1 MFNVLLKSLLVYIH
15 DIIFSIK
22 LILVSKY
29 FIYDVMMIR
38 SGQSPTTK
46 YLAILV
52 IAALVI
58 GLVIYFVTMQGQGPT
73 TTPEEEDETTPPP
86 QEGGET
92 PGGEED
98 EQQPPPTG
106 GEVTLIILTRHD
118 TTIQEKT
125 KELFLN
131 SEVAKRYNIVDIKFR
146 PASGPLWES
155 YLSRP
160 GQVDVAW
167 GGGPT
172 LFDSLLQYWD
182 DLNLPEMQDVLSDIP
197 DDIAGVPVKR
207 FGSNNE
213 ILWVGAAISSFG
225 FTVNHDVLNQYG
237 LEKPIKWSDLAS
249 PDFAEVPEPVVGIA
263 DPLRSTSNTR
273 IYEIILQ
280 AYGWERGWGILTL
293 IAANA
298 RIYDASDAVREAVI
312 AGEIAVGSTIDFYGY
327 VAMSLNPATEYI
339 IPQGESIVNADP
351 IALVKGSNN
360 KDAAVAFIR
369 WVLSEEGQKIWLDE
383 RINRM
388 PVNPKVFDT
397 PEGMQR
403 SDLKQL
409 YEMTLNNQGII
420 FDDERA
426 LKTELAMQYFF
437 RATLI
442 DAQAELKQAWKAVV
456 QLRDTNPDKYNQLV
470 QMLTS
475 LLEFTDPETGQTVR
489 FTEDYA
495 ISINDR
501 LRDPEFL
508 DTITQVWR
516 EAAVNKYLEIYNLA
530 VSG

>member
-1 MFNVLLKSLLVYIH
+1 MPIYPH
-15 DIIFSIK
+15 DIFLSIK
-22 LILVSKY
+22 LILVPKY
-29 FIYDVMMIR
+29 FIYDVVMIR

-46 YLAILV
+46 YLALLV
-52 IAALVI
+52 VAALVV
-58 GLVIYFVTMQGQGPT
+58 GLIVYFVTMQDQGPT
-73 TTPEEEDETTPPP
+73 TAPEEENVTTPPP
-86 QEGGET
+86 DQGVETPVGGE
-92 PGGEED
+92 D
-98 EQQPPPTG
+98 ETQPPPET

-207 FGSNNE
+207 FGPNNE

-249 PDFAEVPEPVVGIA
+249 PEFAEVPEPVVGIA

-273 IYEIILQ
+273 IYQIILQ
-280 AYGWERGWGILTL
+280 AYGWEKGWGILTL

-351 IALVKGSNN
+351 IALVKGSKN

-388 PVNPKVFDT
+388 PVNPKVFET
-397 PEGMQR
+397 PEGKKR

-409 YEMTLNNQGII
+409 YQMTLENQGII
-420 FDDERA
+420 FDDEKA
-426 LKTELAMQYFF
+426 LATELAMQYFF

-456 QLRDTNPDKYNQLV
+456 QLRETDPDRYNQLV
-470 QMLTS
+470 QMLTA
-475 LLEFTDPETGQTVR
+475 LLEFTDPETGETVR
-489 FTEDYA
+489 FTEEYA
-495 ISINDR
+495 MSINDK

-508 DTITQVWR
+508 DTITQIWR
-516 EAAVNKYLEIYNLA
+516 QAAVNKYLEVYNLA

>member
-1 MFNVLLKSLLVYIH
+1 MAPE
-15 DIIFSIK
+15 
-22 LILVSKY
+22 Y
-29 FIYDVMMIR
+29 FIYDVKMIR
-38 SGQSPTTK
+38 GGETPVTK
-46 YLAILV
+46 YLAIII

-58 GLVIYFVTMQGQGPT
+58 GIVIFFVTQTPGPT
-73 TTPEEEDETTPPP
+73 EAPGENETVQPPEDGDEQPID
-86 QEGGET
+86 
-92 PGGEED
+92 GEE
-98 EQQPPPTG
+98 QPPPTT

-131 SEVAKRYNIVDIKFR
+131 SDVAKRYNIVDLKFR

-172 LFDSLLQYWD
+172 LFDSLLNYWD
-182 DLNLPEMQDVLSDIP
+182 DLNLPEMQDVLSEIP

-207 FGSNNE
+207 FGE
-213 ILWVGAAISSFG
+213 GDKILWVGAAISSFG
-225 FTVNHDVLNQYG
+225 FTVNHNVLNQYG
-237 LEKPIKWSDLAS
+237 IEKPIKWVDLAS
-249 PDFAEVPEPVVGIA
+249 PIFAEVPETIVGIA

-280 AYGWERGWGILTL
+280 AYGWEEGWGVLTL

-327 VAMSLNPATEYI
+327 VAMSLNPSTEYI

-351 IALVKGSNN
+351 IGLVKGSNN

-369 WVLSEEGQKIWLDE
+369 WILSEEGQKIWLDE

-388 PVNPKVFDT
+388 PVNPRVFET

-403 SDLKQL
+403 TDLQELYQL
-409 YEMTLNNQGII
+409 TLNNQGII

-426 LKTELAMQYFF
+426 LNTELAMQYFF
-437 RATLI
+437 RAALI

-456 QLRDTNPDKYNQLV
+456 RLKDSDPDRYNQLLE
-470 QMLTS
+470 MLTA
-475 LLEFTDPETGQTVR
+475 LLEFTDPDTGELVR
-489 FTEDYA
+489 FTEEYA
-495 ISINDR
+495 MQINDR

-508 DTITQVWR
+508 DTITQIWR
-516 EAAVNKYLEIYNLA
+516 QAAIEKYLEIYNLA
-530 VSG
+530 TS